1 MYNNNMMCGRVVI
14 KFNKCNKMVLTNEL
28 ALEINF
34 LSFPCSTSLK
44 VSKTG
49 EFSPK
54 IFFLKAQLWIR
65 QSQDLISHQSKP
77 LS

>member
-1 MYNNNMMCGRVVI
+1 MCGSVVI
-14 KFNKCNKMVLTNEL
+14 KFNKRNQMVLTNEL
-28 ALEINF
+28 ALEIYF
-34 LSFPCSTSLK
+34 LSFLCSMSFK

-54 IFFLKAQLWIR
+54 IFFFLKAQLRIR